1 MMKNTSELCDLYPEE
16 VSVVDPIF
24 SNFGGRHSF
33 CGQIMTVKC
42 FESNGLLHELLS
54 EDGANRVLLI
64 DGGGSVRRALIDT
77 TLAELAIEN
86 NWEGII
92 VYGSVRQVD
101 DLAELNLGIQAISA
115 TPVRATSDSIG
126 EIGVGVNFGGVT
138 FYPDDYI
145 YADNTGIIL
154 SENDLQVDIDE

>member
-1 MMKNTSELCDLYPEE
+1 MIKNTSKLCDLYPEDI
-16 VSVVDPIF
+16 SVVDPIF

-42 FESNGLLHELLS
+42 FESNGLLYEILS
-54 EDGANRVLLI
+54 EDGIHRVLLI
-64 DGGGSVRRALIDT
+64 DGGGSVRRALIDAP
-77 TLAELAIEN
+77 LAELAVEN

-101 DLAELNLGIQAISA
+101 DLEEINLGIQAISA
-115 TPVRATSDSIG
+115 TPVRAAEDSIG
-126 EIGVGVNFGGVT
+126 EVGVGVNFGGVT
-138 FYPDDYI
+138 FYPNDYI

-154 SENDLQVDIDE
+154 SENNLDVDFED